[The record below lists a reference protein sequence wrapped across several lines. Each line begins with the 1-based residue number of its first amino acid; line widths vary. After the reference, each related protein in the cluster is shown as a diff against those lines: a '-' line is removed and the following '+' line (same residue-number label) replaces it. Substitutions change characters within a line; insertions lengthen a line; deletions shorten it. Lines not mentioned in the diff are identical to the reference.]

1 MIPEPHH
8 LHPQL
13 LQPPR
18 PLPIIFPLSLPP
30 MLPPIQLNHHPR
42 LHTIEIQNK
51 SPHRILPPPLPSRQ
65 RSASQYP
72 PHLPLRV
79 GSIFPHPPGKLQ
91 QPPIMIPHPRHAMI
105 IFTKLIRDKPHLPVS
120 PLRPPVPLSPSPGT
134 LSLPPRPVLRERVG
148 VRVPRKAPTAQ
159 TSSLPRTLLLQP
171 PIDHPRRGKN

>member
-18 PLPIIFPLSLPP
+18 PLPIIFPLSLLP

-91 QPPIMIPHPRHAMI
+91 QPPITIPHPRHAMI
-105 IFTKLIRDKPHLPVS
+105 IFIKLIRDKPHLP
-120 PLRPPVPLSPSPGT
+120 LFL
-134 LSLPPRPVLRERVG
+134 PRPVRRERVG
-148 VRVPRKAPTAQ
+148 VRASLF
-159 TSSLPRTLLLQP
+159 SSPSPTLLLSKPWGVGNKGQLSCFQQML
-171 PIDHPRRGKN
+171 